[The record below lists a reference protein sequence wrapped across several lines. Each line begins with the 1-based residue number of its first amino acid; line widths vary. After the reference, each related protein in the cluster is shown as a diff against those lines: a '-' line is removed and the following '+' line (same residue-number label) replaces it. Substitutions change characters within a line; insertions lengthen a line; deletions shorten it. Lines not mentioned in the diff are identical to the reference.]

1 MASHQSHS
9 DGSSSRTRSLSF
21 AQAPLVK
28 CFHEEEAPLRV
39 VRFNGPT
46 VGKRFYGCAHWPRT
60 CGFFKWAEEVDEIV
74 ELQQK
79 MFEKDVTIAE
89 LQMEND
95 MLKRTNERLED
106 DVAEL
111 AIENTE
117 TKEIIG
123 SARADRKW
131 VAFLVFS
138 WVFFSFILLLNKQ

>member
-1 MASHQSHS
+1 
-9 DGSSSRTRSLSF
+9 GSSSRTRSFSF

-28 CFHEEEAPLRV
+28 CFHKEEAPLRV

-46 VGKRFYGCAHWPRT
+46 VGKRFYGCAHWP
-60 CGFFKWAEEVDEIV
+60 AEEVDEII

-95 MLKRTNERLED
+95 MLERTNERLKD

-111 AIENTE
+111 AIENIE

-123 SARADRKW
+123 SVRADRKW
-131 VAFLVFS
+131 VAF
-138 WVFFSFILLLNKQ
+138 